1 VKILIIRFS
10 SIGDIIVTTPIIRCV
25 KKQLNAEIH
34 FLVKEQFSSVLK
46 NNIYIDKQI
55 IYTKEIMSVLKNENY
70 DVVIDLHKSRLST
83 SIKWKLGV
91 KSFTYDKVNIQKW
104 LFVNFKLNFLPDLHL
119 VDRYFQGIQELGVIN
134 DGLGLDYH
142 FIEEDLQ
149 ELKDLRYESIVL
161 GAAHNT
167 KRITL
172 DLAQKIIDKSKYK
185 IVLLGGKDVIDEA
198 RLLEHN
204 PQIINKVNKT
214 NLNQAAIVLSKS
226 VLVHAGDT
234 GLMHMAA
241 ALKVPLHVY
250 WGNTSKEFGMFP
262 YYGNQQVE
270 HKSYFVEGLSCRP
283 CSKMGFEKCPKGHF
297 KCMNDIKFEN

>member
-55 IYTKEIMSVLKNENY
+55 IYSKDIVAELKKENY

-83 SIKWKLGV
+83 TIKWKLGG

-119 VDRYFQGIQELGVIN
+119 VDRYFEGVKELGIVN

-142 FIEEDLQ
+142 FINEKIQ
-149 ELKDLRYESIVL
+149 EVDGIKFESIVL
-161 GAAHNT
+161 GSAHNT
-167 KRITL
+167 KRITTE
-172 DLAQKIIDKSKYK
+172 LAQKIIDKASSKV
-185 IVLLGGKDVIDEA
+185 ILLGGKDVIEQA
-198 RLLEHN
+198 SLLEYNH
-204 PQIINKVNKT
+204 QVINLVNKT
-214 NLNQAAIVLSKS
+214 NLNQAANLLSRS
-226 VLVHAGDT
+226 ELVHAGDT

-262 YYGNQQVE
+262 YYGNQKVYN
-270 HKSYFVEGLSCRP
+270 KSFFVEGLSCRP

-297 KCMNDIKFEN
+297 KCMNDIQI